1 MKEASNNLPKPFA
14 TYLPVAHKPAG
25 RIIES
30 VSTVVFFQYRIGCLV
45 IDDGTNLSATH
56 ADDAFKNDIL
66 NTVASKIV
74 LITGANT
81 GIGFQVVCALC
92 NSTQTYSIIIGGRS
106 PAKVH
111 SAIRAIQS
119 EFTNC
124 QSQLYPLQIDLES
137 DDSIKHAYE
146 DISTKFGRLGALVN
160 NAGAW
165 FDAQANATMT
175 ERQMWAKTWDV
186 NVTGTHLLTSALMP
200 LLLKSPDPRLLFVT
214 SGAARLAGTDD
225 LRLPINQSPPAGW
238 PKPAG
243 ITATAY
249 RSAKTGLS
257 MVLREW
263 GRILRND
270 GVKIW
275 GIVPGYLAT
284 GLGGG
289 TAEEMKKN
297 GAEDADVAGP
307 FIRSVLEGDRDT
319 EVGRVIRREGVQER
333 IKISKDN
340 AAHSLHSNLVEEAK
354 KLRTPFDRQALLGN
368 CTRTEP
374 DEGRQKKL
382 EDEIGTTIKVAAER
396 QERTAENPH
405 LVPETVKVT
414 GVHASAAAATG
425 PPYCILSERKK
436 IFVILL
442 VSFAAIISPISSSI
456 YFPAL
461 NSLAKDLNVSV
472 SLINITIT
480 TYLIFQGI
488 APSFIANFADTHG
501 RRPAYLICFTIY
513 LAANIGLAVQDSYAS
528 LLVLRCL
535 QSSGSS
541 GTIALGS
548 AVVADL
554 STRAERGKYIGYASL
569 GVTLGP
575 ALGPIIGGLL
585 DHYLGWR
592 AVFWF
597 LVILSSVLGTVI
609 AIILPETCRAVV
621 GNGSVPAAKW
631 NRPAWQILRQN
642 RRAQR
647 QTPTP
652 DYHTIEKRRRRAN
665 PIASALIA
673 TDKEALIIL
682 IYSSLLFSGYMAV
695 LSTLTSQLQSR
706 FHFNSIQVGLC
717 YLPIGIGSL
726 SSRWTVGRIL
736 DWNFRREARRQGLAI
751 EKNRQ
756 QDIRHFN
763 IEAARLA
770 VTIPLVYCA
779 CLCIVAY
786 GWVMEYKTALA
797 GPVVM
802 LFFMGHLTSGA
813 FSSLSTLI
821 VDLNRQSP
829 ATAVAANNLFRCL
842 LGAGVVAAADPVIQH
857 IGIGWTATLIAFLWV
872 LLSPLMWAVS
882 RWGHGWREKRIS
894 NEKEASPAEELSRPV
909 GEVPTAKEGV

>member
-30 VSTVVFFQYRIGCLV
+30 VSTVVFFQYRIGCLA

-56 ADDAFKNDIL
+56 ADDAFKNDIVL
-66 NTVASKIV
+66 ASKIV

-81 GIGFQVVCALC
+81 GIGFQVVRALC
-92 NSTQTYSIIIGGRS
+92 NSTQTYSIIVGGRS

-137 DDSIKHAYE
+137 DDSIKHASE
-146 DISTKFGRLGALVN
+146 DISTKFGRLDALVN

-225 LRLPINQSPPAGW
+225 LRLPINRSPPAGW

-263 GRILRND
+263 GRILKND

-275 GIVPGYLAT
+275 GIAPGYLAT

-307 FIRSVLEGDRDT
+307 FI
-319 EVGRVIRREGVQER
+319 R

-405 LVPETVKVT
+405 LLPETVKVT

-647 QTPTP
+647 QSPTP

>member
-30 VSTVVFFQYRIGCLV
+30 VSTVVFFQYRIGCLA

-81 GIGFQVVCALC
+81 GIGFQVVRALC
-92 NSTQTYSIIIGGRS
+92 NSTQTYSIIVGGRS

-137 DDSIKHAYE
+137 DDSIKHASE
-146 DISTKFGRLGALVN
+146 DISTKFGRLDALVN

-225 LRLPINQSPPAGW
+225 LRLPINRSPLAGW

-263 GRILRND
+263 GRILKND

-275 GIVPGYLAT
+275 GIAPGYLAT

-307 FIRSVLEGDRDT
+307 FI
-319 EVGRVIRREGVQER
+319 R

-405 LVPETVKVT
+405 LLPETVKVT

-647 QTPTP
+647 QSPTP

>member
-30 VSTVVFFQYRIGCLV
+30 VSTVVFFQYHIGCLA

-81 GIGFQVVCALC
+81 GIGFQVVRALC
-92 NSTQTYSIIIGGRS
+92 NSTQTYSIIVGGRS

-137 DDSIKHAYE
+137 DDSIKHASE
-146 DISTKFGRLGALVN
+146 DISTKFGRLDALVN

-225 LRLPINQSPPAGW
+225 LRLPINRSPPAGW

-263 GRILRND
+263 GRILKND

-275 GIVPGYLAT
+275 GIAPGYLAT

-307 FIRSVLEGDRDT
+307 FI
-319 EVGRVIRREGVQER
+319 R

-405 LVPETVKVT
+405 LLPETVKVT

>member
-30 VSTVVFFQYRIGCLV
+30 VSTVVFFQYRIGCLA

-56 ADDAFKNDIL
+56 ADDAFKNDIVL
-66 NTVASKIV
+66 ASKIV

-81 GIGFQVVCALC
+81 GIGFQVVRALC
-92 NSTQTYSIIIGGRS
+92 NSTQTYSIIVGGRS

-137 DDSIKHAYE
+137 DDSIKHASE
-146 DISTKFGRLGALVN
+146 DISTKFGRLDALVN

-225 LRLPINQSPPAGW
+225 LRLPINRSPPAGW

-263 GRILRND
+263 GRILKND

-275 GIVPGYLAT
+275 GIAPGYLAT

-307 FIRSVLEGDRDT
+307 FI
-319 EVGRVIRREGVQER
+319 R

-405 LVPETVKVT
+405 LLPETVKVT

>member
-30 VSTVVFFQYRIGCLV
+30 VSTVVFFQYRIGCLA

-81 GIGFQVVCALC
+81 GIGFQVVRALC
-92 NSTQTYSIIIGGRS
+92 NSTQTYSIIVGGRS

-137 DDSIKHAYE
+137 DDSIKHASE
-146 DISTKFGRLGALVN
+146 DISTKFGRLDALVN

-225 LRLPINQSPPAGW
+225 L
-238 PKPAG
+238 PAG

-263 GRILRND
+263 GRILKND

-275 GIVPGYLAT
+275 GIAPGYLAT

-307 FIRSVLEGDRDT
+307 FI
-319 EVGRVIRREGVQER
+319 R

-405 LVPETVKVT
+405 LLPETVKVT

-535 QSSGSS
+535 QSSGGS

>member
-30 VSTVVFFQYRIGCLV
+30 VSTVVFFQYRIGCLA

-81 GIGFQVVCALC
+81 GIGFQVVRALC
-92 NSTQTYSIIIGGRS
+92 NSTQTYSIIVGGRS

-137 DDSIKHAYE
+137 DDSIKHASE
-146 DISTKFGRLGALVN
+146 DISTKFGRLDALVN

-225 LRLPINQSPPAGW
+225 LRLPINRSPPAGW

-263 GRILRND
+263 GRILKND

-275 GIVPGYLAT
+275 GIAPGYLAT

-307 FIRSVLEGDRDT
+307 FI
-319 EVGRVIRREGVQER
+319 R

-405 LVPETVKVT
+405 LLPETVKVT

>member
-30 VSTVVFFQYRIGCLV
+30 VSTVVFFQYRIGCLA

-81 GIGFQVVCALC
+81 GIGFQVVRALC
-92 NSTQTYSIIIGGRS
+92 NSTQTYSIIVGGRS

-137 DDSIKHAYE
+137 DDSIKHASE
-146 DISTKFGRLGALVN
+146 DISTKFGRLDALVN

-225 LRLPINQSPPAGW
+225 LRLPINRSPPAGW

-243 ITATAY
+243 MTATAY

-263 GRILRND
+263 GRILKND

-275 GIVPGYLAT
+275 GIAPGYLAT

-307 FIRSVLEGDRDT
+307 FI
-319 EVGRVIRREGVQER
+319 R

-405 LVPETVKVT
+405 LLPETVKVT

-575 ALGPIIGGLL
+575 ALGPIMGGLL

-631 NRPAWQILRQN
+631 SRPAWQILRQN

>member
-30 VSTVVFFQYRIGCLV
+30 VSTVVFFQYRIGCLA

-81 GIGFQVVCALC
+81 GIGFQVVRALC
-92 NSTQTYSIIIGGRS
+92 NSTQTYSIIVGGRS

-137 DDSIKHAYE
+137 DDSIKHASE
-146 DISTKFGRLGALVN
+146 DISTKFGRLDALVN

-225 LRLPINQSPPAGW
+225 LRLPINRSPPAGW

-243 ITATAY
+243 MTATAY

-263 GRILRND
+263 GRILKND

-275 GIVPGYLAT
+275 GIAPGYLAT

-307 FIRSVLEGDRDT
+307 FI
-319 EVGRVIRREGVQER
+319 R

-405 LVPETVKVT
+405 LLPETVKVT

-575 ALGPIIGGLL
+575 ALGPIMGGLL

>member
-30 VSTVVFFQYRIGCLV
+30 VSTVVFFQYRIGCLA

-81 GIGFQVVCALC
+81 GIGFQVVRALC
-92 NSTQTYSIIIGGRS
+92 NSTQTYSIIVGGRS

-137 DDSIKHAYE
+137 DDSIKHASE
-146 DISTKFGRLGALVN
+146 DISTKFGRLDALVN

-225 LRLPINQSPPAGW
+225 LRLPINRSPPAGW

-263 GRILRND
+263 GRILKND

-275 GIVPGYLAT
+275 GIAPGYLAT

-307 FIRSVLEGDRDT
+307 FI
-319 EVGRVIRREGVQER
+319 R

-405 LVPETVKVT
+405 LLPETVKVT

-647 QTPTP
+647 QSPTP